1 MANERSAVFHGG
13 AVIFLPRAYLAITK
27 AEANNNDD
35 TSKQAGR
42 W

>member
-1 MANERSAVFHGG
+1 MANERSAVFHEG
-13 AVIFLPRAYLAITK
+13 AVIFLPRAYLAIIK
-27 AEANNNDD
+27 AGANNNDE